1 MHEAGARVGR
11 PRRARRAASYG
22 RIVTPT
28 SEPTRTI
35 LVADDQE
42 GQRVLIDMLLSL
54 EGYRLVAVED
64 GREALAWLKE
74 NTPDLVVLD
83 VNMPYVDGIDVCRR
97 MKGVSRLAEVPVVVL
112 TAMRDEG
119 TEQAV
124 RAAGA
129 DVMVRKP
136 LEGKDF
142 RKQVRRLL
150 SRREDGD
157 DADGA

>member
-1 MHEAGARVGR
+1 M
-11 PRRARRAASYG
+11 
-22 RIVTPT
+22 TPT

-142 RKQVRRLL
+142 RKQVSRLL

>member
-1 MHEAGARVGR
+1 MS
-11 PRRARRAASYG
+11 P
-22 RIVTPT
+22 PD
-28 SEPTRTI
+28 PPRTI

-83 VNMPYVDGIDVCRR
+83 VNMPYVDGTDVCRR

-112 TAMRDEG
+112 TAMRDEA
-119 TEQAV
+119 TQQAV

-129 DVMVRKP
+129 DVLVRKP

-150 SRREDGD
+150 ARREEGD
-157 DADGA
+157 DTDGS

>member
-1 MHEAGARVGR
+1 VS
-11 PRRARRAASYG
+11 P
-22 RIVTPT
+22 

-54 EGYRLVAVED
+54 EGYRMVAVED
-64 GREALAWLKE
+64 GREALAWLKG

-83 VNMPYVDGIDVCRR
+83 VNMPYVDGTDVCRR
-97 MKGVSRLAEVPVVVL
+97 MRGVSRLAEVPVVVL

-119 TEQAV
+119 TEEAV
-124 RAAGA
+124 KAAGA
-129 DVMVRKP
+129 DVLVRKP

-150 SRREDGD
+150 ARRDEGD
-157 DADGA
+157 DADGP

>member
-1 MHEAGARVGR
+1 MTR
-11 PRRARRAASYG
+11 P
-22 RIVTPT
+22 
-28 SEPTRTI
+28 SETTRTI

-64 GREALAWLKE
+64 GREALTWLKE

-97 MKGVSRLAEVPVVVL
+97 MKGVTRLSEVPVVVL

-157 DADGA
+157 DAAGP